1 MRCSPACSGRGR
13 SEVTTSIC
21 CPRSSRPP
29 RCWTGRWRALLWALW
44 SGCCTT
50 GLYRHRRAVPHLFM
64 LFGMA
69 AGAMSRLTLSRNY
82 VSMLMLNA
90 VEMVVIDL
98 LRYFCYLL
106 PQKGAPFGLCC
117 SRRSAARCSPACCAF
132 AVYVPMAKIS
142 RKFFRALTPARKEES
157 HGEQKSTAAPAGGAG
172 LPAAALVQG
181 WPAGSSCSCSL

>member
-1 MRCSPACSGRGR
+1 MFYALQSSLFGAWSIRGYHLDLLPAF
-13 SEVTTSIC
+13 VAAA
-21 CPRSSRPP
+21 
-29 RCWTGRWRALLWALW
+29 ALLDGPVEGVIMGVVVGLLYDL
-44 SGCCTT
+44 GFTGID
-50 GLYRHRRAVPHLFM
+50 GLYPIFFM

-106 PQKGAPFGLCC
+106 PQKGAPFGLVLQQTVGGTLLASLLC
-117 SRRSAARCSPACCAF
+117 F

-142 RKFFRALTPARKEES
+142 RKFSAR
-157 HGEQKSTAAPAGGAG
+157 
-172 LPAAALVQG
+172 
-181 WPAGSSCSCSL
+181 